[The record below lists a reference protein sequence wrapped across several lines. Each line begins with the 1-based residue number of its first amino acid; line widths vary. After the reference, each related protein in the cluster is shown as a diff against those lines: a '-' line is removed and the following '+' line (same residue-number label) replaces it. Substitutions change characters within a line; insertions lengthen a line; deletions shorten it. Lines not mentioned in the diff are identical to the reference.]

1 MKHVIETESYYNYT
15 TCMPI
20 LCLSDKSY
28 PTVPA
33 FSENP
38 FISTRAFCF
47 RQSDAAV

>member
-1 MKHVIETESYYNYT
+1 
-15 TCMPI
+15 MPI

-38 FISTRAFCF
+38 FISTRVFCTGKVMVPNF
-47 RQSDAAV
+47 NSISTVVQHDAAV